1 MEEEKEELEKEKE
14 EKVEGEEE
22 DVDDILIGVDLCGGL
37 VWIWRHGK
45 TPSHGYIA
53 GS

>member
-1 MEEEKEELEKEKE
+1 MEEEKEEGEEGEEE
-14 EKVEGEEE
+14 EKGEGEEE

-45 TPSHGYIA
+45 TPSHG
-53 GS
+53 